1 MIKAENLCKRYDDL
15 TVLDNL
21 NLHIPRGIFCM
32 ITGASG
38 SGKSTLL
45 NILSRLDN
53 ADSGRLWLAGTEV
66 TEITAARLAALRR
79 EKIGFIF
86 QSYNLISDMPAWENV
101 ALPLKYNRVK
111 YFHRRS
117 RAIEALAKMG
127 LEDKLY
133 HLPHQLSGGQQQ
145 RVAVARALVTKP
157 RILFCD
163 EPTGN
168 LDKESAALVM
178 GGIISLRNSGSAI
191 AMITHDNSLLKYAD
205 VVYKLE
211 KGKLVENEQDR

>member
-1 MIKAENLCKRYDDL
+1 MIKAENLYKSYDKL
-15 TVLDNL
+15 KVLNSLD
-21 NLHIPRGIFCM
+21 LHIPQGTFCM

-45 NILSRLDN
+45 NILSRLDV
-53 ADSGRLWLAGTEV
+53 ADSGDLWLAGTK
-66 TEITAARLAALRR
+66 INGIKQNSLAALRR
-79 EKIGFIF
+79 QKIGFIF
-86 QSYNLISDMPAWENV
+86 QSYNLISDIPAWENV

-111 YFHRRS
+111 FFHRRS
-117 RAIEALAKMG
+117 RAIDALHKMG

-145 RVAVARALVTKP
+145 RVAVARALVTRPK
-157 RILFCD
+157 ILFCD

-168 LDKESAALVM
+168 LDKESAALVID
-178 GGIISLRNSGSAI
+178 GIISLRNCGSAI
-191 AMITHDNSLLKYAD
+191 AMITHDNTLLKYAD

-211 KGKLVENEQDR
+211 KGKLIKK

>member
-157 RILFCD
+157 QILFCD

-168 LDKESAALVM
+168 LDKESAALVID
-178 GGIISLRNSGSAI
+178 GIISLRNSGSAI

-211 KGKLVENEQDR
+211 KGKLVAK

>member
-1 MIKAENLCKRYDDL
+1 MIKAEHLCKRYDDL

-21 NLHIPRGIFCM
+21 NIHIPRGIFCM

-191 AMITHDNSLLKYAD
+191 AMITHDNSLLKSLDMITQARM
-205 VVYKLE
+205 L
-211 KGKLVENEQDR
+211 

>member
-211 KGKLVENEQDR
+211 KGKLVENKQDR

>member
-21 NLHIPRGIFCM
+21 NIHIPRGIFCM

-211 KGKLVENEQDR
+211 KGKLVENKQDR

>member
-1 MIKAENLCKRYDDL
+1 MQSKTKREI
-15 TVLDNL
+15 N
-21 NLHIPRGIFCM
+21 G
-32 ITGASG
+32 
-38 SGKSTLL
+38 
-45 NILSRLDN
+45 
-53 ADSGRLWLAGTEV
+53 
-66 TEITAARLAALRR
+66 ITAARLAALRR

-157 RILFCD
+157 QILFCD

-168 LDKESAALVM
+168 LDKESAALVID
-178 GGIISLRNSGSAI
+178 GIISLRNSGSAI

-211 KGKLVENEQDR
+211 KGKLAGNKQDR

>member
-15 TVLDNL
+15 TVLDNV

-191 AMITHDNSLLKYAD
+191 AMITPDNSLLKYAD

-211 KGKLVENEQDR
+211 KGKLVENKQDR

>member
-1 MIKAENLCKRYDDL
+1 MIKAENLCKSYGQL
-15 TVLDNL
+15 KVLDNMS
-21 NLHIPRGIFCM
+21 LHIPQGTFCM

-45 NILSRLDN
+45 NILSRLDT
-53 ADSGRLWLAGTEV
+53 ADSGGLWLAGTA
-66 TEITAARLAALRR
+66 INGIHHNSLAELRR
-79 EKIGFIF
+79 QKIGFIF

-111 YFHRRS
+111 YFQRRS
-117 RAIEALAKMG
+117 RATEALGKMG
-127 LEDKLY
+127 LGDKIY

-157 RILFCD
+157 QILFCD

-178 GGIISLRNSGSAI
+178 EGIISLRNSGSAV
-191 AMITHDNSLLKYAD
+191 AMITHDNTLLKYAD

-211 KGKLVENEQDR
+211 KGKLSNITTA